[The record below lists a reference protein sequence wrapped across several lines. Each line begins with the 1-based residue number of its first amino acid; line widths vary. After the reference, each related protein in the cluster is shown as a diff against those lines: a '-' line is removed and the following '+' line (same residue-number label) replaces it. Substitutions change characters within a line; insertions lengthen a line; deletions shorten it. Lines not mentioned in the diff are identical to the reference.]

1 MTAGQPTTEILPASQ
16 VSELINGLVKAL
28 RAYHMYLPNNP
39 IYQRATENLRIAF
52 LPVWSVLDQLV
63 LTVAETDFIWEDQVV
78 YHQMNKSESLAWG
91 LFKDGMRSLTIC
103 RNAELEEL
111 PRFLEMINRAR
122 FLAADAGDDLLTL
135 LWEQEF
141 ELIQYQFIE
150 FFGEGGGSLP
160 EPSGSYAT
168 AGGDQD
174 EAAKQRH
181 AQAAEEA
188 PPRPKGVVDLDEFDS
203 TLYFLDENEI
213 NQVVREVEQEYARDV
228 CDASLSVLF
237 DLFELQLEPEI
248 RSEILGVVEQLFPT
262 LLTAR
267 DFRTAARIL
276 RASRELAQRT
286 PGLNQDHVQRLD
298 GFVAKLSEPAI
309 VTQLLQSLDE
319 APALAGQAHVSDL
332 MRELRASALEPVLT
346 WIPNLSSAPLRTLL
360 EGVADR
366 LAETYPS
373 EVLRILKDPDSGALA
388 PVVTLCGRLGLH
400 QTVPGLGE
408 TVAHPLPAVRLAS
421 VQALAQLATP
431 AAMALID
438 KALEDDDRGIRL
450 AAVRVV
456 GSRGYKGAQR
466 RVEAIVLGK
475 AVKEMDLTEKMAF
488 FEAYG
493 AIAGAS
499 GLKPLSALL
508 LPRGMLRMK
517 ESSEVRACAAIAIG
531 KIRTPEA
538 REVLQ
543 RAADDKDLVV
553 RNAVSRALRET
564 AS

>member
-1 MTAGQPTTEILPASQ
+1 MTAGQSTTEILPASQ
-16 VSELINGLVKAL
+16 VAELINGLVKAL

-52 LPVWSVLDQLV
+52 IPVWAALDQLA

-78 YHQMNKSESLAWG
+78 YHQMNKSESLAWA

-103 RNAELEEL
+103 RNAELDEL
-111 PRFLEMINRAR
+111 PHFLEVINRAR

-141 ELIQYQFIE
+141 ELIQYNFIE

-160 EPSGSYAT
+160 EQSGSYAT
-168 AGGDQD
+168 SAGEQD
-174 EAAKQRH
+174 PAAQQRH
-181 AQAAEEA
+181 SQAAEEA

-228 CDASLSVLF
+228 AGSSLNVLF
-237 DLFELQLEPEI
+237 DLFELQSEPEI
-248 RSEILGVVEQLFPT
+248 RSEILSVVEHLFPT
-262 LLTAR
+262 FLTAR
-267 DFRTAARIL
+267 DFRTAASIL
-276 RASRELAQRT
+276 RECRQLAQRT
-286 PGLNQDHVQRLD
+286 AGLKAEHAQRLE
-298 GFVAKLSEPAI
+298 GFVAKLSEAAI
-309 VTQLLQSLDE
+309 VSQLLQSLDE
-319 APALAGQAHVSDL
+319 APALAGEAHVTEL
-332 MRELRASALEPVLT
+332 MRELRASALEPALT
-346 WIPNLSSAPLRTLL
+346 WLPSLSSAPLRTLL

-373 EVLRILKDPDSGALA
+373 EVLRILKDPESPALA
-388 PVVTLCGRLGLH
+388 SVVTLCGRLGLM

-408 TVAHPLPAVRLAS
+408 TVAHRLPEVRLAS

-431 AAMALID
+431 AAMALIE
-438 KALEDDDRGIRL
+438 KALEDEDRGIRL
-450 AAVRVV
+450 AAVRVI

-531 KIRTPEA
+531 KIRTAEA

-543 RAADDKDLVV
+543 RAAEDKDLVV

>member
-1 MTAGQPTTEILPASQ
+1 MTAGQPATEIIPASQ

-39 IYQRATENLRIAF
+39 IYQRATENLRVAF
-52 LPVWSVLDQLV
+52 LPVWAAMDQLV
-63 LTVAETDFIWEDQVV
+63 LTVAETDFIWEEQVV
-78 YHQMNKSESLAWG
+78 YHQMNKSDSLAWG

-103 RNAELEEL
+103 RNAELDEL

-141 ELIQYQFIE
+141 ELIQYKFIE

-160 EPSGSYAT
+160 EQSGSYAT
-168 AGGDQD
+168 AGGEQ
-174 EAAKQRH
+174 EEVAKQRH

-213 NQVVREVEQEYARDV
+213 NQVVREVEQEYGRDV

-237 DLFELQLEPEI
+237 DLFELQGEPEI
-248 RSEILGVVEQLFPT
+248 RSEILGVVEHLFPSF
-262 LLTAR
+262 LTAR
-267 DFRTAARIL
+267 DFRTAASIL
-276 RASRELAQRT
+276 RESRQLAQRT
-286 PGLNQDHVQRLD
+286 SGLREEHVKRLE

-319 APALAGQAHVSDL
+319 APALAGEAHVADL

-346 WIPNLSSAPLRTLL
+346 WIPNLSSVPLRTLL

-373 EVLRILKDPDSGALA
+373 EVLRILKDPNSAALA

-517 ESSEVRACAAIAIG
+517 EASEVRACAAIAIG

-564 AS
+564 PS